1 MKGIVMEPAKASN
14 QIGMAGW
21 LSVIAVLLSVTG
33 CGHTTTYPG
42 LLSSEQESQA
52 RAAAAGPDSALK
64 VARATHQSGDLA
76 ASIQLYRTLV
86 GNGSVAP
93 EVVVEFG
100 DVLVESG
107 SPDEAIDVYSQID
120 ARSPARSGALLGMT
134 RAYLNLE
141 DPVKALNYA
150 DEVLA
155 PRDARILIDKGVAL
169 DSLGRHA
176 EAQALYRRVLSVTPR
191 HVAARNDL
199 ALSLALTGQYDE
211 AIALIGPLVRSSTAT
226 PREREN
232 LAIIY
237 GLMGDGDRATML
249 SRVDLDEGT
258 TRANLA
264 FLAAV
269 RGTKP

>member
-1 MKGIVMEPAKASN
+1 MFSTDAMAT
-14 QIGMAGW
+14 GM
-21 LSVIAVLLSVTG
+21 L
-33 CGHTTTYPG
+33 
-42 LLSSEQESQA
+42 
-52 RAAAAGPDSALK
+52 
-64 VARATHQSGDLA
+64 
-76 ASIQLYRTLV
+76 
-86 GNGSVAP
+86 
-93 EVVVEFG
+93 
-100 DVLVESG
+100 
-107 SPDEAIDVYSQID
+107 
-120 ARSPARSGALLGMT
+120 
-134 RAYLNLE
+134 
-141 DPVKALNYA
+141 
-150 DEVLA
+150 
-155 PRDARILIDKGVAL
+155 AL